1 MQGKSEHHYNLHM
14 PTQALQHSEIPSLL
28 LGYLQFFVNASI
40 VLFCIFL
47 AVQFVL
53 TVKRDV
59 QDRMREHSVG
69 ASFQPRCGQA
79 DCVELLQEIAEC
91 TNLYLT
97 NRCDP
102 SLRVPAMEAA
112 CRAWEL
118 CMNRDPTVIGRID
131 VVAETFA
138 GVINSFVDPIS
149 WKTMVSHL
157 TPQRGVNELTSRH
170 SHW

>member
-1 MQGKSEHHYNLHM
+1 
-14 PTQALQHSEIPSLL
+14 
-28 LGYLQFFVNASI
+28 
-40 VLFCIFL
+40 
-47 AVQFVL
+47 
-53 TVKRDV
+53 
-59 QDRMREHSVG
+59 
-69 ASFQPRCGQA
+69 
-79 DCVELLQEIAEC
+79 
-91 TNLYLT
+91 
-97 NRCDP
+97 
-102 SLRVPAMEAA
+102 MEAA

-157 TPQRGVNELTSRH
+157 TPQHEVNELTSRH

>member
-1 MQGKSEHHYNLHM
+1 M
-14 PTQALQHSEIPSLL
+14 
-28 LGYLQFFVNASI
+28 
-40 VLFCIFL
+40 FCIFI

-53 TVKRDV
+53 TVTRDV

-69 ASFQPRCGQA
+69 KSSFRVRPAISLA
-79 DCVELLQEIAEC
+79 DRIEILQEIAEC

-149 WKTMVSHL
+149 WKTMVGPLRLCSCIGL
-157 TPQRGVNELTSRH
+157 EARR
-170 SHW
+170 

>member
-1 MQGKSEHHYNLHM
+1 MSDQVDTYSSSSTPLSSCSVYSSPCNL
-14 PTQALQHSEIPSLL
+14 SSLS
-28 LGYLQFFVNASI
+28 NEMSR
-40 VLFCIFL
+40 
-47 AVQFVL
+47 
-53 TVKRDV
+53 TVCANTL
-59 QDRMREHSVG
+59 SVG
-69 ASFQPRCGQA
+69 LSFCVRTATSLA
-79 DCVELLQEIAEC
+79 DRIEILQEIAEC

-149 WKTMVSHL
+149 WKTMVSPL
-157 TPQRGVNELTSRH
+157 RLYSCNVLEARR
-170 SHW
+170 

>member
-1 MQGKSEHHYNLHM
+1 MSK
-14 PTQALQHSEIPSLL
+14 I
-28 LGYLQFFVNASI
+28 VCASI
-40 VLFCIFL
+40 QSVRPL
-47 AVQFVL
+47 L
-53 TVKRDV
+53 TVSD
-59 QDRMREHSVG
+59 E
-69 ASFQPRCGQA
+69 A
-79 DCVELLQEIAEC
+79 DGPELLQEIAEC

-149 WKTMVSHL
+149 WKTMVSQL
-157 TPQRGVNELTSRH
+157 KSKSMNES
-170 SHW
+170 

>member
-1 MQGKSEHHYNLHM
+1 VRPFS
-14 PTQALQHSEIPSLL
+14 TS
-28 LGYLQFFVNASI
+28 
-40 VLFCIFL
+40 
-47 AVQFVL
+47 
-53 TVKRDV
+53 
-59 QDRMREHSVG
+59 
-69 ASFQPRCGQA
+69 CGQA
-79 DCVELLQEIAEC
+79 DDAELLQEIAEC

-149 WKTMVSHL
+149 WKTMVNHL
-157 TPQRGVNELTSRH
+157 HTQLS
-170 SHW
+170 SQ